1 MLAVTAS
8 ARASAATLAGEVRLS
23 QELRT
28 PPLPEAHVL
37 VGYCWQNS
45 RCCQPS
51 PLAAAQL
58 HQRLRVAP
66 EPVILLLFQESPGG
80 LRATLYRAPRRAASA
95 CHAAPTR
102 RHSLPRTRSSAQHP
116 LTCGPR
122 AQVPRGPRLPPA
134 YGAVAR
140 PANRPSAGKSNTA
153 TKATPRPRVSHLF
166 AGWFTQYPSS
176 AARASDWTTTAG
188 RDPRWKR
195 SGSVV

>member
-66 EPVILLLFQESPGG
+66 ELVISQRP
-80 LRATLYRAPRRAASA
+80 
-95 CHAAPTR
+95 C
-102 RHSLPRTRSSAQHP
+102 AQHP
-116 LTCGPR
+116 ARTC
-122 AQVPRGPRLPPA
+122 
-134 YGAVAR
+134 AR
-140 PANRPSAGKSNTA
+140 RKASRQPEAGQLL
-153 TKATPRPRVSHLF
+153 ATPWL
-166 AGWFTQYPSS
+166 
-176 AARASDWTTTAG
+176 TA
-188 RDPRWKR
+188 PC
-195 SGSVV
+195 

>member
-66 EPVILLLFQESPGG
+66 EPVIQMNPTVEDTAVPVWFA
-80 LRATLYRAPRRAASA
+80 RTITL
-95 CHAAPTR
+95 
-102 RHSLPRTRSSAQHP
+102 SS
-116 LTCGPR
+116 
-122 AQVPRGPRLPPA
+122 RGFW
-134 YGAVAR
+134 R
-140 PANRPSAGKSNTA
+140 P
-153 TKATPRPRVSHLF
+153 
-166 AGWFTQYPSS
+166 
-176 AARASDWTTTAG
+176 
-188 RDPRWKR
+188 
-195 SGSVV
+195 

>member
-45 RCCQPS
+45 RCCQPP

-66 EPVILLLFQESPGG
+66 EPVIQSPAQ
-80 LRATLYRAPRRAASA
+80 RTAPP
-95 CHAAPTR
+95 AAPQAPVTR
-102 RHSLPRTRSSAQHP
+102 R
-116 LTCGPR
+116 PR
-122 AQVPRGPRLPPA
+122 A
-134 YGAVAR
+134 YD
-140 PANRPSAGKSNTA
+140 
-153 TKATPRPRVSHLF
+153 ATPRRRDGDHGL
-166 AGWFTQYPSS
+166 
-176 AARASDWTTTAG
+176 ASLLAL
-188 RDPRWKR
+188 
-195 SGSVV
+195 